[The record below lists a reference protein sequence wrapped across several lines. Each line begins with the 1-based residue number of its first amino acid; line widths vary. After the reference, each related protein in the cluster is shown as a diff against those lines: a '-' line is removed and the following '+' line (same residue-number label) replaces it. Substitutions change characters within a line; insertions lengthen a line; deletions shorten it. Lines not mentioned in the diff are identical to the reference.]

1 MREELKKAGLTGL
14 KLLNE
19 EGYEAWWVG
28 GCVRDSLLDRPVDDI
43 DITTSALPEQVIR
56 CFKDRG
62 YTVVPTGI
70 RHGTVTVL
78 IDKIPLEI
86 TVYRCESDYR
96 DHRHP
101 SSVLFVED
109 LKLDCSRRDFT
120 INALCWHPETGIKD
134 FFGGKTDLENRIIRC
149 IGDPRV
155 RIDEDALR
163 ILRAV
168 RFSSVLDFDID
179 PETSAALF
187 EKKNLLK
194 ILSAERIAAEIRKMV
209 TGVRFPAVF
218 CDYHEL
224 LEVLFPQLPALQSP
238 ARIQKT
244 IAILDRSARN
254 TLVRLG
260 CLFVSQDDLPLCEQQ
275 AQLFASTLK
284 FSNQDKKN
292 LIQLVHNQDRQL
304 HCDPV
309 CIRELLHDLPD
320 IAFELVQFRYACGK
334 LEESEKEKL
343 LEVLEISRETEC
355 YSLKQLAVNGHDL
368 KEMHCPAKQIST
380 LLNETLDLV
389 IHDQLPNDREKLIC
403 YCADRV
409 KNQ

>member
-1 MREELKKAGLTGL
+1 MKPELKKAGLTGL
-14 KLLNE
+14 NILNN

-43 DITTSALPEQVIR
+43 DITTSAFPEQVMH

-70 RHGTVTVL
+70 KHGTVTVL
-78 IDKIPLEI
+78 IDRIPLEI
-86 TVYRCESDYR
+86 TVYRCESDYL

-101 SSVLFVED
+101 SSVLFVDD

-120 INALCWHPETGIKD
+120 VNALCWHPETGIKD
-134 FFGGKTDLENRIIRC
+134 FFGGQADLQNRIIRC

-163 ILRAV
+163 ILRAI
-168 RFSSVLDFDID
+168 RFSSVLDFDIE
-179 PETSAALF
+179 PQTSAALF
-187 EKKNLLK
+187 EKKQLLK

-209 TGVRFPAVF
+209 TGVRFPSVF

-244 IAILDRSARN
+244 IEILDRSAAN

-260 CLFVSQDDLPLCEQQ
+260 CLFVSQDDLPLCEMQ

-284 FSNQDKKN
+284 FSNQEKKN
-292 LIQLVHNQDRQL
+292 LIQLVHNQNRKL
-304 HCDPV
+304 KEDPV
-309 CIRELLHDLPD
+309 CIRKLLHDLPD
-320 IAFELVQFRYACGK
+320 IALEIVQLQYACGK
-334 LEESEKEKL
+334 LDTDEKDRL
-343 LEVLEISRETEC
+343 CHVVILFRETEC

-368 KEMHCPAKQIST
+368 KELDCPAKQIST
-380 LLNETLDLV
+380 LLNQTLDRV
-389 IHDQLPNDREKLIC
+389 IHEELPNEKEKLIR
-403 YCADRV
+403 YCRDHLD
-409 KNQ
+409 KI